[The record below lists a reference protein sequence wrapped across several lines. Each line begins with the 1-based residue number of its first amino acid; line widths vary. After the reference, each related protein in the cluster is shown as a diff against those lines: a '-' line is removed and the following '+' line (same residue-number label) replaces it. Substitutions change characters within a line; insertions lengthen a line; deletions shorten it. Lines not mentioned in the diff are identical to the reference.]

1 MRGFIWHDCLRK
13 LDKIQWLRLF
23 FLNLHSSEEFPTI
36 SQTPWSF
43 PVGHKISV
51 QTKPPWQLRSL
62 IQHTTGPSP
71 SYQGTVPCI
80 FLCNWKCRL
89 HRSEFP
95 LPLNFHFYDSTSSF
109 FFPHTNWWKAL
120 GSRYLQIFGFDCEEN
135 ANWSKHCLELRSSAF
150 AVVGSIALATITVNY
165 ILISLPLLSRGIWCF
180 WDPVSSLSRPWKQ
193 SGKGKKK
200 TSSLKDSIIYLFIK
214 ERWEF
219 S

>member
-1 MRGFIWHDCLRK
+1 MSKLSHPDSSDLLYNTQLDLHLPIREQFHAYFCATESADYIDLSSHCL
-13 LDKIQWLRLF
+13 W
-23 FLNLHSSEEFPTI
+23 I
-36 SQTPWSF
+36 SIFMIAQ
-43 PVGHKISV
+43 
-51 QTKPPWQLRSL
+51 
-62 IQHTTGPSP
+62 
-71 SYQGTVPCI
+71 VP
-80 FLCNWKCRL
+80 
-89 HRSEFP
+89 
-95 LPLNFHFYDSTSSF
+95 F

-135 ANWSKHCLELRSSAF
+135 ANWSKQCLELRSSAF

>member
-80 FLCNWKCRL
+80 FLCKWKCRL

-109 FFPHTNWWKAL
+109 FFSPHKLMESLRFTVFANIWLWLWRECKLIKAL
-120 GSRYLQIFGFDCEEN
+120 PWAQ
-135 ANWSKHCLELRSSAF
+135 EL
-150 AVVGSIALATITVNY
+150 
-165 ILISLPLLSRGIWCF
+165 SLCCSW
-180 WDPVSSLSRPWKQ
+180 
-193 SGKGKKK
+193 
-200 TSSLKDSIIYLFIK
+200 
-214 ERWEF
+214 
-219 S
+219 